1 MPDTPPWRFLSRK
14 PAFPFNRGD
23 GTGCSK
29 EAASATCCHPLLG
42 QIPRLGVFLSVL
54 THILSHLVI
63 ADAGSPSAVHLGDSK
78 TDGMA
83 WPHTTTNNSAKRRYR
98 KRKRASYNNLLPSKG
113 STADN
118 FKKVEGVEMLLIIER
133 SCRLRS
139 QATCFSNKFSFLSK
153 TFLLSQ
159 PSKIQKVI

>member
-1 MPDTPPWRFLSRK
+1 MLQDFQT
-14 PAFPFNRGD
+14 
-23 GTGCSK
+23 K
-29 EAASATCCHPLLG
+29 EAASAICCHPLLG
-42 QIPRLGVFLSVL
+42 QISTLGVLLSVL

-83 WPHTTTNNSAKRRYR
+83 PPHTTTNNSAKRRYR
-98 KRKRASYNNLLPSKG
+98 KRKRACYNNLQPSRG

-118 FKKVEGVEMLLIIER
+118 FEKVEGVEMLVIIER

-139 QATCFSNKFSFLSK
+139 QATCFSNKFSLLSK
-153 TFLLSQ
+153 TFPVSQ
-159 PSKIQKVI
+159 PSKIQNVI

>member
-1 MPDTPPWRFLSRK
+1 MPDTPSERFLSRK
-14 PAFPFNRGD
+14 PAFSFNGVD
-23 GTGCSK
+23 ATGFSDK
-29 EAASATCCHPLLG
+29 GSFLSICCHPLLS
-42 QIPRLGVFLSVL
+42 QISRLGVLLSVL

-83 WPHTTTNNSAKRRYR
+83 PPHTTTKNSAKRRYR
-98 KRKRASYNNLLPSKG
+98 KRKRACYNNLLPSRG
-113 STADN
+113 SSADN
-118 FKKVEGVEMLLIIER
+118 FKKVEGVEMLLIFER

-153 TFLLSQ
+153 IFPVS
-159 PSKIQKVI
+159 

>member
-1 MPDTPPWRFLSRK
+1 MLQDFQTE
-14 PAFPFNRGD
+14 
-23 GTGCSK
+23 
-29 EAASATCCHPLLG
+29 EASSAIRCHPPLS
-42 QIPRLGVFLSVL
+42 QISRLGVLLSVL

-83 WPHTTTNNSAKRRYR
+83 PPHTTTNNSAKRRCR
-98 KRKRASYNNLLPSKG
+98 KRKRACYNNLLPSRG

-118 FKKVEGVEMLLIIER
+118 FKKVEGVEMLLIFER

-153 TFLLSQ
+153 TFPVSQ
-159 PSKIQKVI
+159 PSKIQKLI